1 MSSDSDSDSLADFSM
16 SSDSD
21 SDSFA
26 NFNSSD
32 SGNDTSEL
40 PSFGRIFWTEGEL
53 VKYAQD

>member
-1 MSSDSDSDSLADFSM
+1 MSSDSNSDLFSDSFS
-16 SSDSD
+16 DLF

-26 NFNSSD
+26 DFDSFE

-40 PSFGRIFWTEGEL
+40 PSFGRIFQTDNKL